1 LGFEFLFGII
11 GTGTMRCQL
20 LPILIFHSA
29 ATVHGAGPWFP
40 VPEFEVNL
48 DLAPEQ
54 RFTQV
59 IQHFNAS
66 LWNLFDNLMPKPVL
80 NMLVK
85 KISSKRGPE
94 NDELQGEIRGVAQ
107 LSGLSEEAIHAAQM
121 LYEINTLMVPWINTS
136 WPWSNNAEGNVSPA
150 RLGDKAW
157 PWLPLHFGCTGIVAV
172 DKQSGTVSHARNLD
186 FEMSKYLQPL
196 VYVGI
201 FTSAGK
207 ELFRSQMVAGYSS
220 VLTGMRK
227 GPNGYT
233 IEINT
238 RFMNHDSGAKK
249 LWQHLFTEK
258 RDLSGWIKRKV
269 LQEIPDYEGAV
280 HAFSSTPYAATE
292 YNIISGVKKGTI
304 LAREPD
310 GLAYELPLDISKQ
323 DYVIMTNFDYIWH
336 DLRERFDPTSTAGF
350 GKSRREGAQRIL
362 NKTDVITP
370 QILFDVINNPVTFAK
385 STIFQAVMNVETG
398 LWNVSLPA
406 CKECGGSADTTI
418 LV

>member
-1 LGFEFLFGII
+1 MMPWRLLQIFMLHSVATAFE
-11 GTGTMRCQL
+11 
-20 LPILIFHSA
+20 
-29 ATVHGAGPWFP
+29 AGPRLP

-48 DLAPEQ
+48 DLVPEQ

-59 IQHFNAS
+59 IQHFNES
-66 LWNLFDNLMPKPVL
+66 LWTFFGSFKSKRVL
-80 NMLVK
+80 EAVVK
-85 KISSKRGPE
+85 KISSKRGLE
-94 NDELQGEIRGVAQ
+94 NENAELQGEIKGYAQ

-121 LYEINTLMVPWINTS
+121 LYEFNTLMVPFINIS
-136 WPWSNNAEGNVSPA
+136 WPWSNDVEGSVPHA
-150 RLGDKAW
+150 GFGEGKW

-172 DKQSGTVSHARNLD
+172 DNENGTVTHARNLD
-186 FEMSKYLQPL
+186 FDFAKYLQPL
-196 VYVGI
+196 IYVGI

-207 ELFRSQMVAGYSS
+207 EVFRAQMIAGYSA

-238 RFMNHDSGAKK
+238 RFMDRKTGAKQ

-269 LQEIPDYEGAV
+269 LQDIPDYEGAV
-280 HAFSSTPYAATE
+280 HAFSTTPYAATE

-310 GLAYELPLDISKQ
+310 GLAYDLPLDKSKHG
-323 DYVIMTNFDYIWH
+323 YVIVTNFDYIWH
-336 DLRERFDPTSTAGF
+336 DIREHFDPTSTAGF
-350 GKSRREGAQRIL
+350 GRSRRVGAQKIL
-362 NKTDVITP
+362 DKTDVITP
-370 QILFDVINNPVTFAK
+370 QVLFEVINNPVTLAK
-385 STIFQAVMNVETG
+385 ATIFQAVMSVETG

-406 CKECGGSADTTI
+406 CRECGRGAEATI